1 MNTGN
6 QELIRELNRAYV
18 LKTLIQSSPLSRADL
33 AKKCHL
39 TKATISAI
47 VQELLDARLIRE
59 IGSGETALGRK
70 PILLQFNQTCGY
82 AVSIDIGVHA
92 FTVLISDLKGESCT
106 LKEYKR
112 EGFEITIDELSGI
125 ISRTLAAVPSCPY
138 GVVGICLGVYGVV
151 DGKEVLFTPHYHL
164 EHKKDFCRLLEEK
177 FHLPFFIENDANL
190 SVLGEAVLHYDQKN
204 MIYLNIHSGIGSG
217 ILIGGKVFKG
227 KRGYAGEIGH
237 TILVPNG
244 RPCSCGNRGCLEQ
257 YASETAI
264 LRDYASSKG
273 LVRVSIEDFVRD
285 YQRQLPQAQKLIED
299 FILYISICINNLILT
314 YNPELIILNSS
325 FTSYIPGLCERI
337 SNALDNVNR
346 DSVRLVTGQMQDVSE
361 LLGGVAICSE
371 HFIETYSQNI

>member
-6 QELIRELNRAYV
+6 QEFIRELNRAHV
-18 LKTLIQSSPLSRADL
+18 LETLIHSSPLSRADL

-47 VQELLDARLIRE
+47 VQELLDAHFICE
-59 IGSGETALGRK
+59 IGNGETALGRK

-82 AVSIDIGVHA
+82 AISIDIGVHA
-92 FTVLISDLKGESCT
+92 FTVLISDLKGENCT

-112 EGFEITIDELSGI
+112 DGFEITVDELSQI
-125 ISRTLAAVPSCPY
+125 ISHTITAIPSCPY
-138 GVVGICLGVYGVV
+138 GVIGICLGVYGVV

-164 EHKKDFCRLLEEK
+164 ENKKNFCRLLEK
-177 FHLPFFIENDANL
+177 RFQIPFFIENDANL
-190 SVLGEAVLHYDQKN
+190 SVLGESVLHYDKKN

-217 ILIGGKVFKG
+217 ILIDGKVFKG

-264 LRDYASSKG
+264 LKDYALTKG
-273 LVRVSIEDFVRD
+273 LSSVSIEDFVRD
-285 YQRQLPQAQKLIED
+285 YQGGFPNAQKLMDD
-299 FILYISICINNLILT
+299 FILYMSICINNLILT
-314 YNPELIILNSS
+314 YNPELIVLNSS
-325 FTSYIPGLCERI
+325 FTSYIPGICERI
-337 SNALDNVNR
+337 RDALENVNR
-346 DSVRLVTGQMQDVSE
+346 DSVCLVTGDMQDVSE
-361 LLGGVAICSE
+361 LLGGIAICSH
-371 HFIETYSQNI
+371 HFIDTYSQNI